1 VITRRRLLVGFAL
14 GVLVAR
20 GRGHAQPTK
29 PARIG
34 RLSPLSAEADDSNLA
49 AFRRGLRELGW
60 LEGQHYAIETR
71 FADGKPDRLAAL
83 AAELVHQ
90 RVDLILIGSTP
101 GTLAVKKATTT
112 IPIVMVT
119 TGDPVDGGLVASMRR
134 PSGNVT
140 GVTALGQALNVKC
153 LEIIK
158 EALPG
163 VTRVAVLANSGSPY
177 TRQFLAERDDAAR
190 ALGLQVRVH
199 EVRDLAFDRAFP
211 AIRTD
216 RSEALMV
223 LPDATLITHRRQI
236 VELAAR
242 SRLPAVYGERE
253 FVDAGGLMF
262 NGASLADMYKHAAV
276 YADKILKGAKPA
288 DLPIEQP
295 TKLELGVKTARTL
308 GLTIPPAVLARAD
321 HVVGVTA
328 DPRRPPHWRLRWR
341 RSSTWRLR
349 PIGPD
354 WTRARCG
361 SSPCSNTTTACA
373 SASG

>member
-60 LEGQHYAIETR
+60 VEGQHYAIETR

-140 GVTALGQALNVKC
+140 GVTALGQALNVKR

-295 TKLELGVKTARTL
+295 TKLELGVNLKTARTL
-308 GLTIPPAVLARAD
+308 GLTMPPAVLARAD
-321 HVVGVTA
+321 HVVE
-328 DPRRPPHWRLRWR
+328 
-341 RSSTWRLR
+341 
-349 PIGPD
+349 
-354 WTRARCG
+354 
-361 SSPCSNTTTACA
+361 
-373 SASG
+373 